1 MNATRIHARHL
12 PVTRRGLAVALTVAA
27 LLTASLL
34 ATAAAKQYGPWASPV
49 SAESLAG
56 TSADLNTA
64 FVDGCPI
71 QSPDGLSLYLASTR
85 PRFIGDTRTDL
96 DIWVAT
102 RASVAAPFGAPVNL
116 GEPINSGADDFC
128 PTPVQGKG
136 LFFVSARA
144 VAGACGAGDIYFARL
159 SPVHGWTAPV
169 NLGCTVNSAAGEAGP
184 SYFEAGGQGY
194 LYFSSGPDI
203 YASLEVGDGVFGA
216 AAPVAGLNSAAG
228 DFRPN
233 VRKDGLEIVFDSN
246 RSGSVGGQDLYFA
259 TRASVADPWST
270 PVNGGAAVNTAAASE
285 TRGSFSWD
293 GATLYF
299 GRAPGPEGMT
309 DVFVT
314 TR

>member
-1 MNATRIHARHL
+1 MNAPHTNHAPRRAA
-12 PVTRRGLAVALTVAA
+12 TRRGLTVALALAA
-27 LLTASLL
+27 FLTASLL
-34 ATAAAKQYGPWASPV
+34 TSVAAKTYGPWAQAMPV
-49 SAESLAG
+49 EDPTDAG
-56 TSADLNTA
+56 ATVNTE

-71 QSPDGLSLYLASTR
+71 QSPDGMRLYIASN
-85 PRFIGDTRTDL
+85 RTGGLGGL
-96 DIWVAT
+96 DIWVAERT
-102 RASVAAPFGAPVNL
+102 SPGGPFGAPVNL
-116 GEPINSGADDFC
+116 GAPINSDVDDFC

-136 LFFVSARA
+136 LFFVSAR
-144 VAGACGAGDIYFARL
+144 VVPGACGAGDIYFARL
-159 SPVHGWTAPV
+159 NPAHDAWTGPV
-169 NLGCTVNSAAGEAGP
+169 NLGCSVNSAAGEAGP
-184 SYFEAGGQGY
+184 SYFEADGQGY

-203 YASLEVGDGVFGA
+203 MASLEVGDGVFA
-216 AAPVAGLNSAAG
+216 AATPVAELNSAAG

-246 RSGSVGGQDLYFA
+246 RTGALGGQDLYFA

>member
-1 MNATRIHARHL
+1 MNAPHTFHAPHR
-12 PVTRRGLAVALTVAA
+12 VATRRALAVALALAA
-27 LLTASLL
+27 LLTASLFSI
-34 ATAAAKQYGPWASPV
+34 AAAKQYGPWAAAV
-49 SAESLAG
+49 SAEGPG
-56 TSADLNTA
+56 TNADLNTA
-64 FVDGCPI
+64 FTDGCPI
-71 QSPDGLSLYLASTR
+71 QSPDGLSLYLASNR

-102 RASVAAPFGAPVNL
+102 RSSVDAPFGAPVNL

-136 LFFVSARA
+136 LFFVSARL
-144 VAGACGAGDIYFARL
+144 VAGTCGAGDIYFARL
-159 SPVHGWTAPV
+159 NPAHGWTAPV
-169 NLGCTVNSAAGEAGP
+169 NLGCSVNSAQGEAGP
-184 SYFEAGGQGY
+184 SYFEANGQGY

-203 YASLEVGDGVFGA
+203 VASREIGDGVFA
-216 AAPVAGLNSAAG
+216 AATPVAELNSTAG

-246 RSGSVGGQDLYFA
+246 RSGTLGGQDLYFA
-259 TRASVADPWST
+259 TRASVDDLWST
-270 PVNGGAAVNTAAASE
+270 PINAGALLNTAATES
-285 TRGSFSWD
+285 RGSFSWD

-299 GRAPGPEGMT
+299 GRTPGPEGGT

>member
-1 MNATRIHARHL
+1 MHAPDTNQARL
-12 PVTRRGLAVALTVAA
+12 RGSRRGLAVALAMAA
-27 LLTASLL
+27 LLTATVLSSVAAKPFGAW
-34 ATAAAKQYGPWASPV
+34 ATAVPL
-49 SAESLAG
+49 ESVAG

-64 FVDGCPI
+64 SVDGCPI
-71 QSPDGLSLYLASTR
+71 QSPDGMRLYIAS
-85 PRFIGDTRTDL
+85 DRTGGLGGL

-102 RASVAAPFGAPVNL
+102 RTSPGGPFGAPVNL
-116 GEPINSGADDFC
+116 GAPINSTADDFC

-144 VAGACGAGDIYFARL
+144 VAGACGLGDMYFARNN
-159 SPVHGWTAPV
+159 PAHGWTAPA
-169 NLGCTVNSAAGEAGP
+169 NLGCQVNSGLGEAGP

-216 AAPVAGLNSAAG
+216 AAPVAELNSAAG

-233 VRKDGLEIVFDSN
+233 VRKDGLEVVFDSN
-246 RSGSVGGQDLYFA
+246 RTGSAGGQDLYFA
-259 TRASVADPWST
+259 TRASATSPWST
-270 PVNGGAAVNTAAASE
+270 PVNAGTAVNTTANE

-299 GRAPGPEGMT
+299 GRAPGPEGLT
-309 DVFVT
+309 DVFFT